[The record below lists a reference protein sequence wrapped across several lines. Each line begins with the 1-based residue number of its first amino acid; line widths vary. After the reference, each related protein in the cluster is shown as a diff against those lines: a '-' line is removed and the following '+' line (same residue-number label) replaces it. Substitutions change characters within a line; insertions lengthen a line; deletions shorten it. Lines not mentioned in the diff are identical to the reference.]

1 VRIAS
6 IEAIPLAYLE
16 PNDHGLERYLLLT
29 KVTTDEG
36 VVGWGEAWTRWPE
49 ATLACI
55 DLVDGMAAVVIGED
69 PFTSEVLWNRLRRH
83 SYWYGTGGLASFAI
97 SAIDTALWDIKGKV
111 TNQSLVSM
119 LGGAVQERLPAIASS
134 HPSKPDL
141 AEGAAEIAE
150 WLEAG
155 NLHGV
160 KFGLTW
166 EGEAGLGREHDR
178 DVEFV
183 RLVREAIGPHRDIMV
198 DVRGAFQ
205 WDLGTATRR
214 VRAFEEYG
222 LRWIEEPF
230 DPNALELYRE
240 LRGRVT
246 TLVAFGERAR
256 TVEEFQAAVQS
267 GLTDV
272 VGVDPG
278 SSEGLTGAVKVI
290 ERIEAAQRHFNAHA
304 WSGAI
309 VSAASVALSA
319 ATRSSLVFEVKPRR
333 NPMQHELV
341 AEPIEPVDGWMTP
354 PSRPG
359 VGAEILD
366 DCVEHYRMDR

>member
-6 IEAIPLAYLE
+6 IEAIPLAYPE

-83 SYWYGTGGLASFAI
+83 SYWYGTGGLAAFAI

-198 DVRGAFQ
+198 DVRGAFP